1 MINFIHV
8 GDYKTGTSWMQKYAF
23 DMHPEIN
30 YLGDP
35 FNKKVD
41 GEFNQLMY
49 ELVDSRDVDFK
60 ADMFRGKIVKKLN
73 NICNFDKI
81 TGMSREAFS
90 ASNYITG
97 EHARRNAE
105 RIKAIF
111 GAVKIIFIIRQQ
123 FSMLASIYSQ
133 YIKIGGTL
141 SITDFILDPFECR
154 GILERLKYH
163 KTLSM
168 YAEIFGKD
176 NVHFDLFERFRK
188 DKKDSLKDIYTFIGC
203 KDTDFFPSE
212 DKTVVNRS
220 LTTHGAAFARFC
232 NHFIRSYHHNRAAKF
247 IPIDKIIAKILP
259 KEKKVELIKN
269 TEQVIIPSYGKLDAK
284 YRLLFAVNSLLLG
297 KIKRLSEKIS
307 IGQKIKVPAEIR
319 KKLEDQF
326 KESNT
331 ILLQRYDLPVDQY
344 RWTL

>member
-1 MINFIHV
+1 MINFIHI

-23 DMHPEIN
+23 NLHPEIK

-41 GEFNQLMY
+41 KEFNQLMY
-49 ELVDSRDVDFK
+49 ELVDSRDVDFN
-60 ADMFRGKIVKKLN
+60 ADTFRAKIVKKLN
-73 NICNFDKI
+73 KISSLDKI

-105 RIKAIF
+105 RIKAVF
-111 GAVKIIFIIRQQ
+111 RDVKIIFIIREQ

-133 YIKIGGTL
+133 YIKMGGTL
-141 SITDFILDPFECR
+141 TITDFILDSFECR

-163 KTLSM
+163 KTLAM
-168 YAEIFGKD
+168 YLEIFGSDK
-176 NVHFDLFERFRK
+176 VHFDLFERFRK
-188 DKKDSLKDIYTFIGC
+188 NKRHFLKDIYAFIGC
-203 KDTDFFPSE
+203 RDADFFPSE
-212 DKTVVNRS
+212 DKTIVNIS
-220 LTTHGAAFARFC
+220 LTTVGVAFARFC

-247 IPIDKIIAKILP
+247 IPVDKMIAKILP
-259 KEKKVELIKN
+259 KEKKVEMIKN
-269 TEQVIIPSYGKLDAK
+269 TEQTIIPSYGKLDAK
-284 YRLLFAVNSLLLG
+284 YRLCFAVNSLLLG
-297 KIKRLSEKIS
+297 RIKGLSEKIPF
-307 IGQKIKVPAEIR
+307 GQKIKVPAEI
-319 KKLEDQF
+319 KKNLEDQF

-331 ILLQRYDLPVDQY
+331 ILLQRYNLPVDQY